1 MAATKKRGQQS
12 VAFTNPPVIA
22 SWASMAGPMEGKGPF
37 GAEFDWVIEDY
48 LFGEKSWEKAESKM
62 MRETIRLSARKLDL
76 EDRDIQLILA
86 GDLLNQIIS
95 SNFAAR
101 ELSVP
106 FLGLYGA
113 CSTLAEGLIIAG
125 MLMDGGFYDRVAVG
139 ASSHHHTA
147 ERQFRFPVELG
158 VQRPPSAQWTV
169 TGAGAIIL
177 CDSGPGLRITDA
189 TVGKVIDMGQSDVN
203 DMGGAMAPATADTL
217 ITHLQDLNRQPDY
230 YDLIVTGDL
239 GQLGSALFNELCSNF
254 GYNLGERHLDC
265 GVVVYDPKQDVHAGG
280 SGCGC
285 SAIMICGPC
294 FSRME
299 TGKIK
304 RILLI
309 GTGALMSP
317 TTSMQGETI
326 PSVAHAVVIEV

>member
-1 MAATKKRGQQS
+1 MAATKKRGLQS
-12 VAFTNPPVIA
+12 LVYTNPPVIA

-37 GAEFDWVIEDY
+37 GAEYDWVIEDY

-62 MRETIRLSARKLDL
+62 LRETIRLAARKLGL
-76 EDRDIQLILA
+76 EDRDIQVVLA

-113 CSTLAEGLIIAG
+113 CSTLAEGLIVAG
-125 MLMDGGFYDRVAVG
+125 MLMDGGFYDRIAVG
-139 ASSHHHTA
+139 AGSHHHTA
-147 ERQFRFPVELG
+147 ERQYRFPVELG

-169 TGAGAIIL
+169 TGSGAVIL
-177 CDSGPGLRITDA
+177 YDSGLGPRLTEG

-203 DMGGAMAPATADTL
+203 DMGGAMAPAAADTL
-217 ITHLQDLNRQPDY
+217 ITHLQDLGRQPDY
-230 YDLIVTGDL
+230 YDLILTGDL
-239 GQLGSALFNELCSNF
+239 GQLGSALFNEICSSF
-254 GYNLGERHLDC
+254 GYNLGKRHVDC
-265 GVVVYDPKQDVHAGG
+265 GVVIYDPQQDVHAGG

-285 SAIMICGPC
+285 SAIMMCGPYLN
-294 FSRME
+294 RIA
-299 TGKIK
+299 TGKVT
-304 RILLI
+304 RVLLI

-317 TTSMQGETI
+317 TTSLQGETI